1 MEAPF
6 LNPVELFNLADN
18 SFPNPEIKKE
28 SSEEQPVQQQHQ
40 HVQQQQQIQPPQQQ
54 QIQPPQQQ
62 QHQPLHPE
70 QQQQMNTTQLQQ
82 QQEQDQAIQ
91 NALKES
97 LNDTLQQKTEEPETA
112 TNEEPDYMD
121 DDEDDDDEDFNPD
134 DDQENEPVK
143 KKKRS
148 RSSRKDKES
157 PKPMGL
163 KPLKGIFEITQ
174 LYHNKHWKCR
184 ACDFTSRAKDQA
196 LKHLKKV
203 HMKQK
208 KIYPRTKYPCK
219 ICGREYWKEV
229 GRDNHM
235 QKVHNVDFDLK
246 VKDGS
251 KIVKKEAPAGTFPC
265 TKCAEPFKN
274 EKSLQDHLPHCL
286 IELECNI
293 CGTVFE
299 RGQTLAS
306 KFKASFQ
313 RHQKNCRRLKIY
325 NRNCPYCD
333 KYFARPYQC
342 RRHIPTCKVRKSG
355 GAKKKQ
361 GGGGGGEDDGLD
373 DFVDDDD
380 EKEDKDDDDEED
392 DDEPEEE
399 FEDTP
404 DTDDDD

>member
-1 MEAPF
+1 MDIPYQPPDLANVSHAQPF
-6 LNPVELFNLADN
+6 GLNPDIKTETEDQQTQQQPNL
-18 SFPNPEIKKE
+18 E
-28 SSEEQPVQQQHQ
+28 QQQHQ
-40 HVQQQQQIQPPQQQ
+40 QNLEH
-54 QIQPPQQQ
+54 
-62 QHQPLHPE
+62 HL
-70 QQQQMNTTQLQQ
+70 LQ
-82 QQEQDQAIQ
+82 QDQAIQ
-91 NALKES
+91 EALKES
-97 LNDTLQQKTEEPETA
+97 LNDTQGQQDQSQHKHEEGGEQHQQEAVEQAQDTVSRERDFVDEQ
-112 TNEEPDYMD
+112 EEE
-121 DDEDDDDEDFNPD
+121 DEEDEEYNPY
-134 DDQENEPVK
+134 DDQENLR
-143 KKKRS
+143 RS
-148 RSSRKDKES
+148 RKRKKGPGRPPSKVSKEVMNS
-157 PKPMGL
+157 GGPR
-163 KPLKGIFEITQ
+163 PLKGIFEITQ

-184 ACDFTSRAKDQA
+184 ACDFSSRAKDQA

-208 KIYPRTKYPCK
+208 KVYPRTKYPCQ

-246 VKDGS
+246 VKTTS
-251 KIVKKEAPAGTFPC
+251 AASSSSSVKKEPPAGTFPC
-265 TKCAEPFKN
+265 PKCSEPFKN

-286 IELECNI
+286 VELECGI

-299 RGQTLAS
+299 RGETLAS

-313 RHQKNCRRLKIY
+313 RHEKNCRRIKIY

-355 GAKKKQ
+355 KKKIL
-361 GGGGGGEDDGLD
+361 GKEGEDEEE
-373 DFVDDDD
+373 DDD
-380 EKEDKDDDDEED
+380 EDKEEEEEE

-404 DTDDDD
+404 DSDDDD